1 MKGEISDIDAEVLS
15 EDESDVSSQV
25 ASNIS
30 VHEETSSNPWKD
42 ANTTTTSCLTDPI
55 KLQSSPAG
63 LLSLD
68 LTLNCNTPAAEFGT
82 GKESVGLS
90 LSSTSESSNEAVR
103 TPASSSIP
111 RIFSCNYCQR
121 KFFSSQALGGHQN
134 AHKRE
139 RSLAKRALRMGIF
152 SERYASLASLPL
164 HGSACRSLGIQAH
177 ASFHHNIVPPERPYE
192 IRGNARFDH
201 GYDVGHSLFINPDEG
216 ELYWPGSFR
225 QVAQQGGRHE
235 SGFHLMSDSNLNL
248 VPIAPPPMTDSS
260 TPDLTLRL

>member
-1 MKGEISDIDAEVLS
+1 MKGENSDIDAEVLS
-15 EDESDVSSQV
+15 EDESGVSSQV

-30 VHEETSSNPWKD
+30 VQETSSNPSKD
-42 ANTTTTSCLTDPI
+42 ANATTSCLTDQI
-55 KLQSSPAG
+55 KLQSSPG
-63 LLSLD
+63 FLSLD
-68 LTLNCNTPAAEFGT
+68 LSLNCNTPAVDFGT

-103 TPASSSIP
+103 TTPASTIP

-192 IRGNARFDH
+192 IRGSARFDH
-201 GYDVGHSLFINPDEG
+201 DYVGHSLFMDPSER

-225 QVAQQGGRHE
+225 QVAQQGSGQ
-235 SGFHLMSDSNLNL
+235 SGFHLMSGDSNLNL
-248 VPIAPPPMTDSS
+248 VPIAPPPTTDSS